1 MTIEIT
7 RPETEAL
14 IHEYLESGKFVDIH
28 ELLYEALGALREKN
42 PQGSSNAWR
51 RRAEGRKS
59 LAELFA
65 ESPFKGLDVEFDE
78 SASEKDFGRDVPL

>member
-14 IHEYLESGKFVDIH
+14 IHEYLESGQFGDIH
-28 ELLYEALGALREKN
+28 QLLNEALDALRQRN
-42 PQGSSNAWR
+42 GQGGSIAQSA
-51 RRAEGRKS
+51 GRKS
-59 LAELFA
+59 LAQLFA

-78 SASEKDFGRDVPL
+78 SATEKDFGRDVPL